1 MPPPD
6 AASVGLAPPGRWTVT
21 ERNWALALCLTVAF
35 GGVLWLVAQWE
46 RQAVDLGSR
55 GRYFVWNA
63 AEASARFLAVAHT
76 IVASAFLL
84 TSKRVR
90 SGRALA
96 WLIALLVLSVAVCFG
111 YAALSDASAQGAAVF
126 FTAYFLAHD
135 LRDENYFYEANGDA
149 KRAAGTPPRPAR
161 LATVV
166 VTAAIVATLAV
177 AVLLGVGGAR
187 RYMGSLAEVSLALRA
202 GLAAAVVVAVAIAVR
217 AVARAEGVRDRT
229 GWRAFLRG
237 HRPLLLVC
245 AGAYAALFVGLWL
258 TGRFYVIVSLH
269 IVLWWVWAGRNV
281 ARAPKPVPRPR
292 PFTWTWV
299 RRTPVGFHAFHAGVL
314 ALVVG
319 AAALWAFGW
328 HNDPSMTGLRMLA
341 GKDVFYYWT
350 LVHVTVSWM
359 PRA

>member
-1 MPPPD
+1 
-6 AASVGLAPPGRWTVT
+6 VT
-21 ERNWALALCLTVAF
+21 ERNWALALVLTVAF

-46 RQAVDLGSR
+46 RQAADLGSR

-84 TSKRVR
+84 TSRRVR
-90 SGRALA
+90 SGRGLA
-96 WLIALLVLSVAVCFG
+96 WLVALLVASVGVCFG
-111 YAALSDASAQGAAVF
+111 YAALAETSAQAAAVF

-135 LRDENYFYEANGDA
+135 LRDESYFYEANGDA
-149 KRAAGTPPRPAR
+149 KRAAGAAPRPAR
-161 LATVV
+161 LATVL
-166 VTAAIVATLAV
+166 VTAAIVATLGV
-177 AVLLGVGGAR
+177 AVFLGVGGAR
-187 RYMGSLAEVSLALRA
+187 RYMGALGEVPLAARA
-202 GLAAAVVVAVAIAVR
+202 GLAAAVVLSTAIAVR
-217 AVARAEGVRDRT
+217 AVARAEGVRDAAA
-229 GWRAFLRG
+229 WRAFLRG

-281 ARAPKPVPRPR
+281 ARASKPVPRPA
-292 PFTWTWV
+292 PFTWAWV
-299 RRTPVGFHAFHAGVL
+299 RRTPVGFHTFHAGVL
-314 ALVVG
+314 VLVVG
-319 AAALWAFGW
+319 AAAVWAFGW
-328 HNDPSMTGLRMLA
+328 RNDPSMTALRLLS